1 MKKRLLPFFVLI
13 LISSISFG
21 KTYTFKVT
29 VDDAVQACYIA
40 GGFNGWNPAAN
51 PMTKI
56 SDSPKIFTL
65 DVELS
70 DQDTVGLEYKY
81 CAGPSWKYE
90 QTESA
95 NFKFWQ
101 MTEEGDVVTSFKN
114 YWDPGQE
121 SDVTINVLV
130 PAEVFVC
137 YLTGSFNDWNSTS
150 HQMELVDST
159 ANGKEFTLTIH
170 TLDTTTLEYKFL
182 AGPGWPYEQTNSSNY
197 VYMTD
202 GGTVVCDAFKKIY
215 DPSKVGNITINIT
228 VPDGTYEVWVVGS
241 YNSWD
246 IANAIKATKNPDGT
260 YTAVIPDVADIEYKI
275 WCHNDWPYEEAIDE
289 SGTSLPSN
297 RTASY
302 ESGPVFNIT
311 VLYWKQ
317 LYVPTGVNRNLINT
331 YRIYSQNGSVIV
343 EGARN
348 EVTIFDISGRML
360 ERARVNTTFVSKTL
374 KSGIYIIRADNQT
387 KKVYVW

>member
-130 PAEVFVC
+130 PAEVLSVTSPVLSTTGIQH
-137 YLTGSFNDWNSTS
+137 LTRWN
-150 HQMELVDST
+150 L
-159 ANGKEFTLTIH
+159 LTVR
-170 TLDTTTLEYKFL
+170 
-182 AGPGWPYEQTNSSNY
+182 P
-197 VYMTD
+197 
-202 GGTVVCDAFKKIY
+202 TV
-215 DPSKVGNITINIT
+215 
-228 VPDGTYEVWVVGS
+228 
-241 YNSWD
+241 
-246 IANAIKATKNPDGT
+246 KN
-260 YTAVIPDVADIEYKI
+260 
-275 WCHNDWPYEEAIDE
+275 
-289 SGTSLPSN
+289 L
-297 RTASY
+297 
-302 ESGPVFNIT
+302 
-311 VLYWKQ
+311 L
-317 LYVPTGVNRNLINT
+317 
-331 YRIYSQNGSVIV
+331 
-343 EGARN
+343 
-348 EVTIFDISGRML
+348 
-360 ERARVNTTFVSKTL
+360 
-374 KSGIYIIRADNQT
+374 
-387 KKVYVW
+387 